1 MTNSFLQY
9 FELNEKYELNLL
21 SSEGLAI
28 TWNSMKISENERYSN
43 QYYTGVGLTLNQE
56 VYPGYS
62 FQYWLVNGERVYD
75 YSLTITEEMLKD
87 GKIDIKGVAAINEFP
102 EVIVSQISAS
112 GSSDWICICNVGG
125 DRAYLKNYY
134 ISDDE
139 RNLMKYQLPDIVLEP
154 RASVMIYGSKNYH
167 SIGDYICNFSL
178 SEDEILYLSDGKNCL
193 YSHYIPKLSD
203 LETYGRYKNSND
215 WRFMVNEKEE
225 Y

>member
-1 MTNSFLQY
+1 
-9 FELNEKYELNLL
+9 
-21 SSEGLAI
+21 
-28 TWNSMKISENERYSN
+28 MKISENERYSN

-87 GKIDIKGVAAINEFP
+87 GKIDIKGVAA
-102 EVIVSQISAS
+102 
-112 GSSDWICICNVGG
+112 
-125 DRAYLKNYY
+125 
-134 ISDDE
+134 
-139 RNLMKYQLPDIVLEP
+139 IVLEP